1 MKPLEGIRI
10 IDFGHVWAAPYCTA
24 TLADMGAEVIKIESQ
39 TRLDVHRRQG
49 PYPERRPGPNRSG
62 VWNSQ
67 NRNKKSVEIDL
78 AQPAGRA
85 LARRLVATSD
95 VVVENF
101 SPGVMR
107 RLELG
112 YDDLRAEKPDIIMCS
127 LSAFG
132 QSGPQAR
139 YVGYGPSLDAWSG
152 LCGLTAYEDGVPKAA
167 GGVFPD
173 TASALFG
180 AFEILA
186 ALRRRDASGEGC
198 YIDLSEL
205 EVSVTLLSDLF
216 VRFPDGNIP
225 PEWHGNDDPYD
236 VPQGAYRCAGDD
248 RWIVVAVE
256 DRAAWRG
263 LCAAI
268 GRPQWRDDDAFAT
281 RQARRR
287 RRAEI
292 DAAISAWT
300 ATLTPQDAFETLQAS
315 GVAAGIAQDIPGLL
329 ADPQLHAR
337 GYFRTVEHAEVG
349 PQVVYGPIWTIEG
362 VPLEVRPAPL
372 VGADTAEVP
381 ALLDRA

>member
-1 MKPLEGIRI
+1 MKPLDGIRI
-10 IDFGHVWAAPYCTA
+10 VDFGHVWAGPYCTA
-24 TLADMGAEVIKIESQ
+24 TLADMGAEVIKVESEA
-39 TRLDVHRRQG
+39 RLDIHRRQG
-49 PYPERRPGPNRSG
+49 PYAEKRAGSNRSG

-78 AQPAGRA
+78 SQAAGQE
-85 LARRLVATSD
+85 LARRLVARSD
-95 VVVENF
+95 IVVENF

-107 RLELG
+107 KLG
-112 YDDLRAEKPDIIMCS
+112 LSYDDLRAVKPDIIMCS

-132 QSGPQAR
+132 QQGPQSR

-152 LCGLTAYEDGVPKAA
+152 LCGLTSYEDGVPKAA

-186 ALRRRDASGEGC
+186 ALRRRDATHEGC

-216 VRFPDGNIP
+216 LRFPDGAIP
-225 PEWHGNDDPYD
+225 AEWLGNDDPYN

-248 RWIVVAVE
+248 RWIIVSVE
-256 DRAAWRG
+256 DALAWRG
-263 LCAAI
+263 LCYAI
-268 GRPQWRDDDAFAT
+268 GRPDWRDDDGLAT
-281 RQARRR
+281 PEARRR

-292 DAAISAWT
+292 DDAIASWT
-300 ATLTPQDAFETLQAS
+300 RGQTEQTAFETLQRH

-329 ADPQLHAR
+329 ADPQLRAR
-337 GYFRTVEHAEVG
+337 GYFHTVNHEEAGEHI
-349 PQVVYGPIWTIEG
+349 VYGPVWSIDG
-362 VPLEVRPAPL
+362 VRADVRPAPR
-372 VGADTAEVP
+372 VGADTPEVLK
-381 ALLDRA
+381 LLD